1 MRASDDESADVAVT
15 DGGRDVGTESAAA
28 DGGQEISDEIFTR
41 RANVP
46 EPTIL
51 ERFRRWFDTY
61 VYAPAAVAMRDWR
74 AAAGSAILLVFVL
87 TATVGVRIVDE
98 PEVMDG
104 STFVPPFQN
113 WAFPLGTDVMGK
125 SIFEMVVHASP
136 AMLKMILAG
145 SLLSV
150 GLGTFIGT
158 VAGYKGGAIDSVL
171 MTITDVVLTIPGLV
185 LIIVLTAIYDPTDP
199 FVVGILLGI
208 DNWPRLSRTI
218 RSQVLSIR
226 EEAFT
231 EASRILGLSQW
242 RILRK
247 DVITNL
253 MPYISV
259 NFANSSRRI
268 IFESVGLYFLGILS
282 VTNSL
287 NWGVMLNTAYNQ
299 GNMTDMSQIH
309 WVLIPM
315 FVITLVSLGFILFA
329 QGLDR
334 VFNVRLRARHAKTVS
349 SDGPESE
356 E

>member
-1 MRASDDESADVAVT
+1 MNE
-15 DGGRDVGTESAAA
+15 
-28 DGGQEISDEIFTR
+28 EIFTR
-41 RANVP
+41 TADVP
-46 EPTIL
+46 EPTL
-51 ERFRRWFDTY
+51 FERVRRGFDAY
-61 VYAPAAVAMRDWR
+61 IYAPVSIAMRDWR
-74 AAAGSAILLVFVL
+74 AALGSSILLLFVL
-87 TATVGVRIVDE
+87 TATIGVRIVPE
-98 PEVMDG
+98 PSIMDG
-104 STFVPPFQN
+104 PTFVPPFQN
-113 WAFPLGTDVMGK
+113 WAYPLGTDVMGQ

-136 AMLKMILAG
+136 AMLKMIMAG

-158 VAGYKGGAIDSVL
+158 VAGYKGGAVDSVF

-199 FVVGILLGI
+199 FVVGLLLGI
-208 DNWPRLSRTI
+208 DNWPRLARTI

-242 RILRK
+242 HILRK

-282 VTNSL
+282 VTSSL

-299 GNMTDMSQIH
+299 GNMTDMSQLH
-309 WVLIPM
+309 WVLVPM

-334 VFNVRLRARHAKTVS
+334 VFNVRLRARHAKTVGA
-349 SDGPESE
+349 DEGEGESVE
-356 E
+356 